1 MSLYQLIYQSQS
13 LVPFEPP
20 ELASLLTQCR
30 ISNQRNGITGLL
42 LYTPDGRFLQVLE
55 GEYAAVRQLY
65 YQRIAVDPRHF
76 SCRVLS
82 EGSCLHRAFADWRMG
97 FRVAQPQ
104 HLRTL
109 LGYVP
114 PDSPAL
120 LVPRPHTRPELL
132 ALLRDFVTQCEAES
146 WLEQPRL

>member
-13 LVPFEPP
+13 LVPFETP
-20 ELASLLTQCR
+20 ELTELLTHSR
-30 ISNQRNGITGLL
+30 TNNLRDDITSLL

-55 GEYAAVRQLY
+55 GTPEAVRRLY
-65 YQRIAVDPRHF
+65 YRRIAVDPRHF

-82 EGSCLHRAFADWRMG
+82 EGYCQHRAFADWRMG

-109 LGYVP
+109 LGYVA

-120 LVPRPHTRPELL
+120 LVPRPHTHPELL
-132 ALLRDFVTQCEAES
+132 ALLHDFVAQCGVEP
-146 WLEQPRL
+146 WLEHSLA

>member
-13 LVPFEPP
+13 LVPFELP
-20 ELASLLTQCR
+20 ELTALLNQCR
-30 ISNQRNGITGLL
+30 TNNLRDGITGLL

-55 GEYAAVRQLY
+55 GRPEAVRRLY
-65 YQRIAVDPRHF
+65 YERIAADPRHF

-82 EGSCLHRAFADWRMG
+82 EGHCPHRAFTEWSMG
-97 FRVAQPQ
+97 FRVAQPH

-109 LGYVP
+109 LGYVR

-132 ALLRDFVTQCEAES
+132 ALLHEFVAQCQVAP
-146 WLEQPRL
+146 WLEHPLV

>member
-13 LVPFEPP
+13 LVPFETP
-20 ELASLLTQCR
+20 ELAQLLAHCR
-30 ISNQRNGITGLL
+30 VNNQRAGITGLL

-55 GEYAAVRQLY
+55 GECAAVRQLY
-65 YQRIAVDPRHF
+65 YRRIAADPRHF
-76 SCRVLS
+76 DCRVLG
-82 EGSCLHRAFADWRMG
+82 EGNCQQRNFANWRMG
-97 FRVAQPQ
+97 FRTAQPQ

-132 ALLRDFVTQCEAES
+132 ALLHDFVLQGDVES
-146 WLEQPRL
+146 WLEQPRT

>member
-1 MSLYQLIYQSQS
+1 MHLYQLIYQSQS
-13 LVPFEPP
+13 LVPFETP
-20 ELASLLTQCR
+20 ELTALLMQSR
-30 ISNQRNGITGLL
+30 ANNLRHAITGLL

-55 GEYAAVRQLY
+55 GPHKAVRHLY
-65 YQRIAVDPRHF
+65 HRRIAVDPRHF

-82 EGSCLHRAFADWRMG
+82 EGPCQHRAFADWRMG

-109 LGYVP
+109 LGYMP

-132 ALLRDFVTQCEAES
+132 ELLHDFVAQCEVEP
-146 WLEQPRL
+146 WLEHPRF

>member
-13 LVPFEPP
+13 LVPFDTP
-20 ELASLLTQCR
+20 ELTALLIQCR
-30 ISNQRNGITGLL
+30 ANNLREDITGLL

-55 GEYAAVRQLY
+55 GTPEAVRRLY
-65 YQRIAVDPRHF
+65 YQHIAVDPRHF

-82 EGSCLHRAFADWRMG
+82 EGPCRHRAFSNWRMG

-104 HLRTL
+104 HMRTL

-132 ALLRDFVTQCEAES
+132 ELLRDFVAHGEVEP
-146 WLEQPRL
+146 WLEHPRM